1 MQNKKIRRKLIN
13 ESSLNEKVK
22 TLATKEE
29 IKALVTKTE
38 LKVEQDK
45 IGKLGTHDSSYFL
58 DKNDFGND
66 GFQNM
71 FVYEPGL
78 ITFELKKDKSTDYV
92 LSWKSKG
99 VYTSKLKPLYTAFL
113 HNINFSGYRMRIK
126 LDKDPLTEEQ
136 NNYLTKAVNVY
147 IVYDLDNW

>member
-1 MQNKKIRRKLIN
+1 
-13 ESSLNEKVK
+13 
-22 TLATKEE
+22 
-29 IKALVTKTE
+29 
-38 LKVEQDK
+38 
-45 IGKLGTHDSSYFL
+45 
-58 DKNDFGND
+58 
-66 GFQNM
+66 M

>member
-29 IKALVTKTE
+29 IKTLVTKTE

-58 DKNDFGND
+58 DENDFGND

-113 HNINFSGYRMRIK
+113 HSRKFSGYRIGIK
-126 LDKDPLTEEQ
+126 FNKDILAVKQ
-136 NNYLTKAVNVY
+136 KHYLTKIVNNY
-147 IVYDLDNW
+147 ISVA